1 MRKIL
6 SAVLS
11 ALIVSATV
19 TSLPLSAGAA
29 SVEQGAQSVGAAVS
43 SDSSVSESVCEP
55 YFDIV
60 DNSYA
65 VVYGCSSYGNTL
77 TIPSTYDGYPVREIK
92 KDAFFWKKNLVKVVV
107 PSSVTKIGY
116 GAFYENTNLT
126 TVSLSQ
132 GLIEIGDKA
141 FHSCLGLKNI
151 SIPST
156 VKTIGEDAFDLC
168 ESIESITVPSNVT
181 SLPKDV
187 FYRCK
192 SLKTVNLP
200 SRLTS
205 IGEYAF
211 NGCESLTSISVP
223 EGVTAIE
230 NNTFDDCKSL
240 KTVSLPSTLKSIGD
254 YAFCCCET
262 LESITIPSKVTSI
275 GEIAF
280 RFCYALKNITLP
292 SSLKTI
298 KRMAFSELTS
308 LESITIPKGVTT
320 IPDYCFGGCSILNTV
335 NLPSTLKRI
344 EEDAFAFC
352 GSLRTIN
359 FTGKLEYIGCGALGR
374 TPWVDNHE
382 KGKVFY
388 HGVYALGYNPADNN
402 DESEFNIA
410 VKDGTTT
417 FEMYCFFDYR
427 IKSIVIPASVTE
439 IRPNSFNWDASY
451 LPAKLTDVYYMGT
464 KAQWDKIN
472 IAWEYQGSAVN
483 DALKNATI
491 HYNYGKSVS
500 TPKLTSASNVNGGVK
515 VSWNAVDG
523 ATKYKVFRKTADTD
537 WKALKTVTTTTYTD
551 KTAVSGTTYYYTVRC
566 VSPIDNSVYI
576 SSYNTTGLKKTY
588 YAAPVLKAASNV
600 NGGVK
605 VTWNAVDSASRY
617 KVIRRNADSTSWKA
631 LGYTDS
637 TSYTDKTAES
647 GKTYYYSVRC
657 VNPKDNSSLSG
668 IVEPGLKK
676 TYYAAPTLK
685 KASNV
690 NGGVKV
696 TWEAVA
702 GASKYK
708 VIRKTADSAYKAIGY
723 STSTSYTDKTAV
735 SGETYYYSVK
745 CVNPNDNVNISD
757 CKPGL
762 KKTYIAAPVLSKI
775 VNTSKGVQLTW
786 AASDGAVNYK
796 VYRKNSAGS
805 WEGIGTTTDTT
816 FYDREAESG
825 KTYTYTVKCVNENA
839 TSAVSGFDNTGKTIK
854 FIAAPVISSLTKTGN
869 GITIKWNAP
878 AGTSNHY
885 KVFWKNENGN
895 WQSIATTTTTSFT
908 DYDVQSGTKYTY
920 TIRVVSAD
928 ENSNLSGYTSGKSIT
943 F

>member
-6 SAVLS
+6 SALLS

-29 SVEQGAQSVGAAVS
+29 SVSQDTQSVGAVQNDSVGATVS
-43 SDSSVSESVCEP
+43 YGDLDFEYINSTEARLTNYRGNSASVS
-55 YFDIV
+55 
-60 DNSYA
+60 
-65 VVYGCSSYGNTL
+65 
-77 TIPSTYDGYPVREIK
+77 IPASI
-92 KDAFFWKKNLVKVVV
+92 NNHKVV
-107 PSSVTKIGY
+107 
-116 GAFYENTNLT
+116 
-126 TVSLSQ
+126 
-132 GLIEIGDKA
+132 EIGDYA
-141 FHSCLGLKNI
+141 FDSYGYASVGRPFMGNLEKVIIPEGVRRIGNYAFYFCMKLESAK
-151 SIPST
+151 IPST
-156 VKTIGEDAFDLC
+156 VTE
-168 ESIESITVPSNVT
+168 
-181 SLPKDV
+181 
-187 FYRCK
+187 
-192 SLKTVNLP
+192 
-200 SRLTS
+200 

-211 NGCESLTSISVP
+211 NACTHLNNVTIPKGVKTIEGEAFGDCHSLNNLTLHSNI
-223 EGVTAIE
+223 TKIE
-230 NNTFDDCKSL
+230 AGAFEDCS
-240 KTVSLPSTLKSIGD
+240 
-254 YAFCCCET
+254 F
-262 LESITIPSKVTSI
+262 ESITIPSKVKKI
-275 GEIAF
+275 GFGAF
-280 RFCYALKNITLP
+280 SDN
-292 SSLKTI
+292 SSLKTVTLN
-298 KRMAFSELTS
+298 SELEEIDGDAFYYCNS
-308 LESITIPKGVTT
+308 LKSIN
-320 IPDYCFGGCSILNTV
+320 IPDKVKSIGEL
-335 NLPSTLKRI
+335 
-344 EEDAFAFC
+344 AFC
-352 GSLRTIN
+352 NCIN
-359 FTGKLEYIGCGALGR
+359 LETVTGGKGLEKIGAGAFRDTKWDQKISEKKGTATYLGKCFCKYVP
-374 TPWVDNHE
+374 TDSQL
-382 KGKVFY
+382 K
-388 HGVYALGYNPADNN
+388 GYNLK
-402 DESEFNIA
+402 I
-410 VKDGTTT
+410 KDGTT
-417 FEMYCFFDYR
+417 C
-427 IKSIVIPASVTE
+427 ICQLPIAKGSALKSLILPASLKYIDILAFGYSDDWGYE
-439 IRPNSFNWDASY
+439 SCSNLS
-451 LPAKLTDVYYMGT
+451 DVYYMG
-464 KAQWDKIN
+464 KESQWYSIDKG
-472 IAWEYQGSAVN
+472 EYN
-483 DALKNATI
+483 DYLFRATI
-491 HYNYGKSVS
+491 HYDYGHSVS
-500 TPKLTSASNVNGGVK
+500 MPKINKASNVYGGVAL
-515 VSWNAVDG
+515 SWNAVDG
-523 ATKYKVFRKTADTD
+523 AKKYKVFRKTADTN
-537 WKALKTVTTTTYTD
+537 WTALATVTSTTYTD
-551 KTAVSGTTYYYTVRC
+551 KDVVSGTTYYYTVRC
-566 VSPIDNSVYI
+566 VSPVDSSVYI
-576 SSYNTTGLKKTY
+576 SGYSTTGIKKTY
-588 YAAPVLKAASNV
+588 YAAPVLKTPSNV

-605 VTWNAVDSASRY
+605 VSWDAVGGASKY
-617 KVIRRNADSTSWKA
+617 KVLRRNADSSTWKA
-631 LGYTDS
+631 LGYTTS

-690 NGGVKV
+690 NGGVTV
-696 TWEAVA
+696 TWEAVP

-775 VNTSKGVQLTW
+775 VNTSKGVQLSW
-786 AASDGAVNYK
+786 KASGGAVNYK

-928 ENSNLSGYTSGKSIT
+928 ENSHLSGYTSGKSIT